1 MEGRKKWMDCCGKRD
16 GVEVLHALGCC
27 KCAAEAGRQRH
38 AHESRVLPSPPH
50 FGKVCRLD
58 DERDS
63 EREEEGERAPPR
75 KAIFG
80 SENRDFG
87 TLLFLTCDTLAIKY
101 PRMGRGAS
109 EELELCSEISIE
121 IVRYLQAPPA
131 GRRKRPTADGTR
143 GAQVCCGCAWCLTRP
158 RQCPAA
164 LPANPSAAAIS
175 IKGVSFF
182 MLPSNSSPRPTA
194 LKIFSAC
201 PIWPINGLSKFS
213 AHQSPRMNV
222 ERRAFLAW
230 ARRRLLQPQRRRRR
244 KLTQYQ

>member
-1 MEGRKKWMDCCGKRD
+1 MGGGGAKKWMDCCGKRD

-58 DERDS
+58 DER
-63 EREEEGERAPPR
+63 ERRRERAPPR

-87 TLLFLTCDTLAIKY
+87 TLLFLTCDTLAIY
-101 PRMGRGAS
+101 RMGRGAS

-121 IVRYLQAPPA
+121 IVRYLDAGPRRPKEAPNCGRDERRA
-131 GRRKRPTADGTR
+131 GVLRLCVVSNTTA
-143 GAQVCCGCAWCLTRP
+143 

-164 LPANPSAAAIS
+164 LPANPRPPQPSA
-175 IKGVSFF
+175 
-182 MLPSNSSPRPTA
+182 
-194 LKIFSAC
+194 
-201 PIWPINGLSKFS
+201 
-213 AHQSPRMNV
+213 
-222 ERRAFLAW
+222 
-230 ARRRLLQPQRRRRR
+230 
-244 KLTQYQ
+244 